1 MKIVNEFK
9 IWFSKDSVN
18 RCNASLDVT
27 RLRSVPQDGHASEE
41 IERGERKLKTR
52 SRGEAGEEAGKE
64 VTKEN
69 AVSLLPASLQFPS
82 RPFRSLKSCRA

>member
-9 IWFSKDSVN
+9 ILFSKDSVY
-18 RCNASLDVT
+18 RCNASLDVA

-41 IERGERKLKTR
+41 IERGERKQKTR

-69 AVSLLPASLQFPS
+69 AVSFLPASLQFPFRS
-82 RPFRSLKSCRA
+82 FRSLQSC

>member
-1 MKIVNEFK
+1 MYYELIVNEFK

-41 IERGERKLKTR
+41 IERGERK
-52 SRGEAGEEAGKE
+52 
-64 VTKEN
+64 
-69 AVSLLPASLQFPS
+69 
-82 RPFRSLKSCRA
+82 